1 MPTSGKIS
9 VCKGVEPIR
18 NTYGGSDA
26 VNGQVWPPATGYTY
40 YVTQTHVNIWPS
52 SEKSNFRAYALLAR
66 TLREECVQRVPRVVE
81 DKDEYVHEDGEDV
94 HEDSEDVQQVVAEEN
109 VHAELDVVA
118 LAFALVLALSFL
130 SARAFC
136 LISSRR
142 GSSRRE

>member
-81 DKDEYVHEDGEDV
+81 DKDEYVQEDR
-94 HEDSEDVQQVVAEEN
+94 EDVQQIVAEES
-109 VHAELDVVA
+109 VHRELDVVA